1 MPGRFRLCHVGLLRA
16 LHEDPHTGVEP
27 GAVTAHRDCQHPR
40 PACGDEPF
48 NPACVLV
55 RTDGPDDRKCEMT
68 AIRFDAHRSGR
79 ECHAVLIAAFLLEP
93 GEAHCLAL
101 TFTGSGV
108 LPVPVR
114 IDSAANAVGVSLFRA
129 LRPPHRPGLGVD
141 THLVLDGVP
150 PFTKHPQRRLDS
162 PDTSNAPRLDIGF
175 QSSDRPVVGLAASAE
190 MPRQRAGLVLG
201 WVQREP
207 ERLHTPAFWHLESG
221 HQAASAS
228 PTAAAR
234 ARLAPFCAARSP

>member
-1 MPGRFRLCHVGLLRA
+1 MHRDRARLAYRSSLSAASVAVDWALLRALRPPRWRPWPAGAPRRQRQPVNRLCHVGLLRA

-93 GEAHCLAL
+93 GKPI
-101 TFTGSGV
+101 V
-108 LPVPVR
+108 LPSRLPDR
-114 IDSAANAVGVSLFRA
+114 EFCQFQYASTAPPMPSA
-129 LRPPHRPGLGVD
+129 
-141 THLVLDGVP
+141 
-150 PFTKHPQRRLDS
+150 
-162 PDTSNAPRLDIGF
+162 
-175 QSSDRPVVGLAASAE
+175 
-190 MPRQRAGLVLG
+190 
-201 WVQREP
+201 
-207 ERLHTPAFWHLESG
+207 
-221 HQAASAS
+221 
-228 PTAAAR
+228 
-234 ARLAPFCAARSP
+234 

>member
-1 MPGRFRLCHVGLLRA
+1 MNLAVWAERNGVAWVIAYRWFRAGL
-16 LHEDPHTGVEP
+16 
-27 GAVTAHRDCQHPR
+27 
-40 PACGDEPF
+40 
-48 NPACVLV
+48 
-55 RTDGPDDRKCEMT
+55 
-68 AIRFDAHRSGR
+68 
-79 ECHAVLIAAFLLEP
+79 
-93 GEAHCLAL
+93 
-101 TFTGSGV
+101 
-108 LPVPVR
+108 LPVPAQRVGR
-114 IDSAANAVGVSLFRA
+114 LILVNDPAVEESG
-129 LRPPHRPGLGVD
+129 RPGLGVD